1 MSFSHPKDFLLWACT
16 SLLQKEEK
24 PRKMVNKSLKLE
36 KFEIVQQAIT
46 LLTLEEKR
54 QTHKYLSMVYLQNS
68 CNPSYPKFI
77 EWQQKM
83 DAIDTLDLPLTKR
96 LHSYFGNKDSFDQH
110 LLSLLMLIRKPHP
123 FINIT
128 IFQ

>member
-54 QTHKYLSMVYLQNS
+54 QTHKYLSMVYLQNN

-83 DAIDTLDLPLTKR
+83 DAIDTLDLPITKR
-96 LHSYFGNKDSFDQH
+96 LHSYFGNKDSFRPASIIIIDTHQ
-110 LLSLLMLIRKPHP
+110 KTTP
-123 FINIT
+123 FHKH
-128 IFQ
+128 